1 MAGKRSQQP
10 KRGKKK
16 NFIPDRWQQHQLR
29 RIDGLIAKAV
39 GESAESSVL
48 NALGT
53 IKPGWY
59 ISGRKA
65 TKEEDHNGIDIVLTV
80 KWWGETRIIP
90 IQIKSSYLG
99 REKHLEKAVGKKQKI
114 YAVIIHLKDSDAVI
128 VSKVKDAVKV
138 TVEGKIMQTPE

>member
-10 KRGKKK
+10 KRGKKRHFVP
-16 NFIPDRWQQHQLR
+16 NNWQRRQLA
-29 RIDGLIAKAV
+29 RIDKIISHAV
-39 GESAESSVL
+39 GDSAESSVL

-90 IQIKSSYLG
+90 IQVKSSYLG
-99 REKHLEKAVGKKQKI
+99 REKHLGKAVGKKQKI

-128 VSKVKDAVKV
+128 VSKITDAIKV
-138 TVEGKIMQTPE
+138 TVEGRIMETPE